1 MCSFCCFKVGTSD
14 KVTLIPGT
22 KENVIS
28 AWKLDDN
35 NSETISEDDLLE
47 ADDLKKPDTSSLR
60 GMHLYD
66 IKITNYH
73 FNFCYLNI

>member
-1 MCSFCCFKVGTSD
+1 LNSEA
-14 KVTLIPGT
+14 

-47 ADDLKKPDTSSLR
+47 AEDLKKPDSSSLR
-60 GMHLYD
+60 GMQLNN
-66 IKITNYH
+66 IKIN
-73 FNFCYLNI
+73 NFYCYYNF

>member
-1 MCSFCCFKVGTSD
+1 
-14 KVTLIPGT
+14 LNPEA

-47 ADDLKKPDTSSLR
+47 ADDLKKPDSSSLS
-60 GMHLYD
+60 GML
-66 IKITNYH
+66 
-73 FNFCYLNI
+73 LNIIITKKLLSLLLF

>member
-1 MCSFCCFKVGTSD
+1 
-14 KVTLIPGT
+14 
-22 KENVIS
+22 VIS

-60 GMHLYD
+60 GMHS
-66 IKITNYH
+66 NYT
-73 FNFCYLNI
+73 IQ

>member
-1 MCSFCCFKVGTSD
+1 LCALILCCYKVGTSD
-14 KVTLIPGT
+14 KVTLNPET

-47 ADDLKKPDTSSLR
+47 ADDLKRPDTSSLR
-60 GMHLYD
+60 GNV
-66 IKITNYH
+66 K
-73 FNFCYLNI
+73 